1 MLKIERVINE
11 IKSALEQILITNGY
25 KTDLGSRVVFD
36 DKKIDEKGP
45 FPVIVV
51 AELPDSILSETQTSM
66 RINLPVEI
74 TGIDKISGDL
84 RKKRYEIFH
93 DIKKCLLLYRRNKS
107 RDISEIN
114 YKSHVN
120 SEHENG
126 SQFTGVKVIFN
137 IVYIERSG
145 DPEY

>member
-1 MLKIERVINE
+1 MLKIERVLNE
-11 IKSALEQILITNGY
+11 IKSALEQILIVNGY
-25 KTDLGSRVVFD
+25 KTDIGTSVVFND
-36 DKKIDEKGP
+36 EKIDENSI
-45 FPVIVV
+45 FPITVV
-51 AELPDSILSETQTSM
+51 AELSDSVLSETKTSM

-74 TGIDKISGDL
+74 TGIDKFTGDL

-93 DIKKCLLLYRRNKS
+93 DIKKCLLLYRRSKS
-107 RDISEIN
+107 ADISEIN
-114 YKSHVN
+114 YQSHVN

-137 IVYIERSG
+137 IIYFERPG